1 MAVSFSTGGS
11 GYMRSD
17 FMISD
22 AAIPIRSDEAAQ
34 QAEQTERFSQVLSG
48 IGGKQQTTGSAAA
61 RSAAEDIPAEDTAVS
76 VVERFTEPDGKV
88 DCKKLAKAVADGE
101 VKLSDIP
108 DELITGEFLKEL
120 ALLAKTRPAD
130 DSEDTEEKPVK
141 EQQANSDINAMLAVQ
156 QTAVVPDDKT
166 AEITQL
172 AQAANRP
179 AVVEEVQ
186 QVTEVPQQLDIEQPA
201 EKVQPVVQ
209 ENIPV
214 QQAAEIPAE
223 DAVQTAVQFAAPVQE
238 EQSVQTEQEVPIQQ
252 SVPVTDKEVSQLG
265 MEQAQQVVQAPE
277 AQQETQSGQ
286 DNAPQYSD
294 SSEQPQVSAQPA
306 KAEQSQAASERRDFA
321 QEITSVRTRTA
332 ENAPKAEQPAEEQ
345 PVFAED
351 TMQRSRVVSKSDEL
365 EMIKGSADTAKT
377 DESAAA
383 LAQPQTAQSDR
394 PVVFQRTDG
403 TEVAVRPA
411 EVAKQVADKLTE
423 RIADLKEGAAEYTV
437 TLDPEDLG
445 RITVKMI
452 KTADGAVSVSI
463 AAENSKTLRIIEQNG
478 ANIQESLK
486 NNGVQLEDWQTVGES
501 RQEAHA
507 EDYQGSSKNPYRESD
522 GQNKSNDEDD
532 KSFAELIASM

>member
-1 MAVSFSTGGS
+1 MAVAFSTGGS

-22 AAIPIRSDEAAQ
+22 AAMPIRLDEAAQ

-48 IGGKQQTTGSAAA
+48 IGGKQQTTESAAA

-120 ALLAKTRPAD
+120 ALLVKTTPAD
-130 DSEDTEEKPVK
+130 DSEDAEEKPVK
-141 EQQANSDINAMLAVQ
+141 EQANSDINAMLAVQ

-172 AQAANRP
+172 TQAANRP
-179 AVVEEVQ
+179 VVVEEVQ
-186 QVTEVPQQLDIEQPA
+186 QVAEVPQQLDIEQPA
-201 EKVQPVVQ
+201 EQVQPVVQ

-223 DAVQTAVQFAAPVQE
+223 DAVQTVVQYAAPVQE
-238 EQSVQTEQEVPIQQ
+238 EQSVQTEQEVPVQQ
-252 SVPVTDKEVSQLG
+252 SVPVTDKEVSQSG
-265 MEQAQQVVQAPE
+265 MEQAQQMVQAPE

-294 SSEQPQVSAQPA
+294 SSEQPQVSAQSA
-306 KAEQSQAASERRDFA
+306 KAEQPQTAPESRDFA

-332 ENAPKAEQPAEEQ
+332 EDAPKAEQPAEEQ

-403 TEVAVRPA
+403 TEVTVRPA

-478 ANIQESLK
+478 ANIQENLK

>member
-22 AAIPIRSDEAAQ
+22 AAMPIRLDEAAQ

-48 IGGKQQTTGSAAA
+48 IGGKQ
-61 RSAAEDIPAEDTAVS
+61 AAESKNDIPEEDIAVS
-76 VVERFTEPDGKV
+76 IVERFTEPDGRV
-88 DCKKLAKAVADGE
+88 DCKKLAKAVIDGE
-101 VKLSDIP
+101 VSLSDIP
-108 DELITGEFLKEL
+108 DELITGEFLREL
-120 ALLAKTRPAD
+120 ALLAKARPAD
-130 DSEDTEEKPVK
+130 DSEDDEEKPVK
-141 EQQANSDINAMLAVQ
+141 DQQASSEINAMFAVQ
-156 QTAVVPDDKT
+156 QAVVPDDKT
-166 AEITQL
+166 AELTQI
-172 AQAANRP
+172 ANRP
-179 AVVEEVQ
+179 IAVEEVQ
-186 QVTEVPQQLDIEQPA
+186 QVSEIPQQLDIEQPA
-201 EKVQPVVQ
+201 EQVQPMVQ

-214 QQAAEIPAE
+214 QQAAEIPAD
-223 DAVQTAVQFAAPVQE
+223 DAVQEVVQYSVPVQE
-238 EQSVQTEQEVPIQQ
+238 EQSVQTEQEATVQQ
-252 SVPVTDKEVSQLG
+252 SVPVTDKEVSQSG
-265 MEQAQQVVQAPE
+265 IEQAQQVVQAPE

-294 SSEQPQVSAQPA
+294 SSDQPQVSAQPA
-306 KAEQSQAASERRDFA
+306 KAEQPQVASERRDFA

-365 EMIKGSADTAKT
+365 EMIKGSADTTKT

-403 TEVAVRPA
+403 TEVTVRPA

-423 RIADLKEGAAEYTV
+423 RIADLKEGATEYTV

>member
-1 MAVSFSTGGS
+1 MAVAFSTGGS

-120 ALLAKTRPAD
+120 SFLAKTRPAD

-172 AQAANRP
+172 TQAANRP

-186 QVTEVPQQLDIEQPA
+186 QAAEVPQQINVEQPA
-201 EKVQPVVQ
+201 EQVQPVVQ

-214 QQAAEIPAE
+214 QAAEIPAE
-223 DAVQTAVQFAAPVQE
+223 DAVQTAVQYSAPVQE

-252 SVPVTDKEVSQLG
+252 SVPVTDKEVSQSG
-265 MEQAQQVVQAPE
+265 MEQAQQMVQAPE

-306 KAEQSQAASERRDFA
+306 KAEQPQTAPEHRDFA

-332 ENAPKAEQPAEEQ
+332 EDAPKAEQPAEEQ

-522 GQNKSNDEDD
+522 GQNKSNDDDD

>member
-1 MAVSFSTGGS
+1 MAVAFSTGGS

-22 AAIPIRSDEAAQ
+22 AAMPIRLDEAAQ

-48 IGGKQQTTGSAAA
+48 IGGKQQTTG
-61 RSAAEDIPAEDTAVS
+61 SAAEDIPAEDTAVS

-108 DELITGEFLKEL
+108 DELITGEFLREL

-130 DSEDTEEKPVK
+130 DSEDTEDKPVK
-141 EQQANSDINAMLAVQ
+141 EQASSDINAMLAVQ

-201 EKVQPVVQ
+201 EQVQPVVQ

-214 QQAAEIPAE
+214 QRAAEIPAE
-223 DAVQTAVQFAAPVQE
+223 DAVQTAVQYAAPVQE
-238 EQSVQTEQEVPIQQ
+238 EQSVQTEQESTVQQ
-252 SVPVTDKEVSQLG
+252 SVQVTDKGVSQSG
-265 MEQAQQVVQAPE
+265 MEQAQQMVQAPE

-306 KAEQSQAASERRDFA
+306 KAEQPQTAPEHRDFA

-332 ENAPKAEQPAEEQ
+332 EDAPKAEQPAEEQ

-445 RITVKMI
+445 RITIKMI

>member
-1 MAVSFSTGGS
+1 MAVAFSTGGS

-108 DELITGEFLKEL
+108 DELITGEFLREL

-130 DSEDTEEKPVK
+130 DSEDKPVK

-186 QVTEVPQQLDIEQPA
+186 QAAEVPQQINVEQPA
-201 EKVQPVVQ
+201 EQVQPVVQ

-214 QQAAEIPAE
+214 QAAEIPAE
-223 DAVQTAVQFAAPVQE
+223 DAVQTAVQYSAPVQE

-252 SVPVTDKEVSQLG
+252 SVPVTDKEVSQSG
-265 MEQAQQVVQAPE
+265 MEQAQQMVQAPE

-306 KAEQSQAASERRDFA
+306 KAEQPQTAPEHRDFA

-332 ENAPKAEQPAEEQ
+332 EDAPKAEQPAEEQ

-383 LAQPQTAQSDR
+383 LAQPQTAQADR

-445 RITVKMI
+445 RITIKMI